1 MRRNDG
7 SCLKNHHR
15 HIDWEQTQQTYRD
28 AAEQGYTTALSG
40 SSKKKEGLAVT
51 NPFAVDCRAY
61 ANGVYKKEAGGDML
75 DGLKKSKTENSF
87 LGCKRACD
95 FKDAAKNSNNKA
107 TSNLVDSFD
116 ASVFPEYFCRCGEV
130 WVSGKS
136 SGGKCVAPDPALH
149 VSPPGYF
156 GTTEAL
162 GAVTKNTFE
171 KFERRSKLKDDKV
184 KRELMEKAEREE
196 KKRLKEE
203 AEKQAAKKKK
213 KKTKKK
219 TKKASKKKTP
229 KKKTTKKK
237 AGSRL

>member
-1 MRRNDG
+1 
-7 SCLKNHHR
+7 LKNHHR
-15 HIDWEQTQQTYRD
+15 HIDWDQTQQTYRD
-28 AAEQGYTTALSG
+28 AAEQGYNNALLG
-40 SSKKKEGLAVT
+40 ASKKKAGSGLAVT

-61 ANGVYKKEAGGDML
+61 AGGVYKKEAGGDML
-75 DGLKKSKTENSF
+75 DGLKRSKTENTF
-87 LGCKRACD
+87 LGCVRACH
-95 FKDAAKNSNNKA
+95 FNDAAKNSNNKA

-130 WVSGKS
+130 WVSGKTS
-136 SGGKCVAPDPALH
+136 GKCVAPDPALG

-162 GAVTKNTFE
+162 GVVTKNTFA
-171 KFERRSKLKDDKV
+171 KFERRSKLKGDKV

-213 KKTKKK
+213 KKKKKKTTKKK
-219 TKKASKKKTP
+219 TTKKKTT